1 MPFNK
6 ATLHGPNRAANLKSN
21 KYWEADRRGPYTAQY
36 GDASSQSSA
45 DGYMTQQKNDRGT
58 LTSVS
63 PNPSTLL
70 FRVKSM
76 ETLREECPEICL
88 PASYEHIGLIWKN
101 DGKATEELLKHHGR
115 LTGMSCCMAPLVL
128 QEPLLIH
135 FHDLPVYIIRVILL
149 ENNLVQDSGTSSA
162 REEEYFPVETSG
174 GIDWIYMSEVQ
185 LYNRPLGSSTPSRFV

>member
-21 KYWEADRRGPYTAQY
+21 KYWEAARRGPYTAQY

-45 DGYMTQQKNDRGT
+45 DGNMAQQENDRGT
-58 LTSVS
+58 STSVS

-76 ETLREECPEICL
+76 GTLRNEFPEICL
-88 PASYEHIGLIWKN
+88 PSSYEHIGLIRKN
-101 DGKATEELLKHHGR
+101 DGKATEELLKHHCR
-115 LTGMSCCMAPLVL
+115 LTGMSSCVAPLVL

-135 FHDLPVYIIRVILL
+135 FHDLPVYIIRVILF
-149 ENNLVQDSGTSSA
+149 ENSSLVHESVTGSA
-162 REEEYFPVETSG
+162 REEKYFPVETSG
-174 GIDWIYMSEVQ
+174 GMDWIYMSEVQ
-185 LYNRPLGSSTPSRFV
+185 LYNHKICGAFIDV